1 MSFDLVL
8 KGARLATNPEALVDI
23 GIANGKIAA
32 IAPDLVDAVAIE
44 AIGGGLVA
52 PGLVETHIH
61 LDKSCIID
69 RCCIREGSLKEAIA
83 QTARAKRAFTEDDI
97 FERARGTLER
107 AILGGTMQMR
117 THVEVDPRVGLKGFR
132 AVRELAR
139 RYQWAVDLSI
149 CVFPQEG
156 LLNDAGSEALLVEAC
171 QAGADLIGG
180 CPYADTQPIEHIARI
195 FAIARRFDLAVDFH
209 LDFDLDGS
217 WMHLDEVLRQTEH
230 TGYGGRVTVGH
241 VSKLSAVPP
250 ARQIEIAR
258 RLAAAGVAVTV
269 LPATDLF
276 LMGRDS
282 DYNVPRGVTRADRL
296 AQHGVTCSLASNN
309 VLNAF
314 TPFGDASLIRMA
326 NLYANVAQLGR
337 RQDFELCFDMITG
350 AAARLMNL
358 DGYGL
363 AVGDRADLLVLPC
376 QNAAAAVTE
385 LSQPLMGFKR
395 GRRSFTRPP
404 TRLHQPNS
412 A

>member
-1 MSFDLVL
+1 MRFDVVL
-8 KGARLATNPEALVDI
+8 KAARLAANPEAVVDI

-32 IAPDLVDAVAIE
+32 IAPDLDDAVAVE
-44 AIGGGLVA
+44 AIGGGLIA

-69 RCCIREGSLKEAIA
+69 RCSIREGSLKEAIA
-83 QTARAKRAFTEDDI
+83 ETARAKRAFTEDDI

-107 AILGGTMQMR
+107 AILAGTMHMR

-209 LDFDLDGS
+209 LDFDLDAS
-217 WMHLDEVLRQTEH
+217 WMHLEQVVRQTEH
-230 TGYGGRVTVGH
+230 AGYGGRVTVGH
-241 VSKLSAVPP
+241 VSKLSAVPS

-258 RLAAAGVAVTV
+258 RLADAGVAVTV

-337 RQDFELCFDMITG
+337 REDFERCFDMITG

-376 QNAAAAVTE
+376 QNVAAAVTE
-385 LSQPLMGFKR
+385 LTQPLMGFKR

-404 TRLHQPNS
+404 TQLHQPNS